1 MNNRFKV
8 LGINDDRDFCEIC
21 GKVELKKVV
30 WLEDKETGE
39 IFHAGVNCA
48 AKKMSVKATEIKKE
62 INAFT
67 KEQKIKARM
76 TYMNSPEMKEHDD
89 IINFLNENKIYDH
102 VLRFEKLN
110 PVIEKLNA
118 LKKSIQKEY
127 SIEFF

>member
-1 MNNRFKV
+1 
-8 LGINDDRDFCEIC
+8 
-21 GKVELKKVV
+21 
-30 WLEDKETGE
+30 
-39 IFHAGVNCA
+39 
-48 AKKMSVKATEIKKE
+48 MSVKATEIKKE